1 MTEVL
6 RKLKDADG
14 GAQPVPLP
22 PPHLAALVRMVE
34 EGAISGRTA
43 KDVFERMWATGE
55 APAAIV
61 AREGLT
67 QVSDEDA
74 LQEAVEAVLAQSPGQ
89 VATYRAGKAATLGW
103 FVGQVMRRTGG
114 KANPQVVQALL
125 KKALDR

>member
-1 MTEVL
+1 
-6 RKLKDADG
+6 
-14 GAQPVPLP
+14 
-22 PPHLAALVRMVE
+22 
-34 EGAISGRTA
+34 
-43 KDVFERMWATGE
+43 MWATGE

-67 QVSDEDA
+67 QVSNEDA